1 MHNRSLS
8 RELSLISLGLIK
20 DKGDFKLNK
29 FQIEEI
35 FESALD
41 SLINHCREELDN
53 CESELEN
60 ASQKILD
67 SELQEGV
74 DSSYSN
80 VRDELKKSL
89 TKIETVMNTLSV
101 TLDFPK
107 LIVSSGQID
116 IREDVKQRISNIINN
131 LKTIDSDIDQ
141 VMDGWRLK
149 RLPRIDRDIFP
160 ASAKI
165 PEFELPKPKNN
176 YEKADL
182 AFALKN
188 LLSEMDRLQSHKIT
202 FENITVESKMKQILN
217 SLIDRDFISLPEI
230 VQKGESKLAVSVIL
244 VAGLELNKK
253 GYIEIVQAEQFSE
266 VYFKSS
272 EEAVH

>member
-41 SLINHCREELDN
+41 SLIKYCREELDN

-80 VRDELKKSL
+80 VRDQLKKSL
-89 TKIETVMNTLSV
+89 TKIETVMNTLSI

-107 LIVSSGQID
+107 LIISSCQID
-116 IREDVKQRISNIINN
+116 IRDDVNQRICNIVNN
-131 LKTIDSDIDQ
+131 IKSIDSDIDQ
-141 VMDGWRLK
+141 AIEGWKLK
-149 RLPRIDRDIFP
+149 RLPRIDRDILRLAYVDINFLNTP
-160 ASAKI
+160 VAVACDEAVNLANKYS
-165 PEFELPKPKNN
+165 
-176 YEKADL
+176 DL
-182 AFALKN
+182 QGRKFINGVLR
-188 LLSEMDRLQSHKIT
+188 RLQTI
-202 FENITVESKMKQILN
+202 
-217 SLIDRDFISLPEI
+217 
-230 VQKGESKLAVSVIL
+230 
-244 VAGLELNKK
+244 
-253 GYIEIVQAEQFSE
+253 
-266 VYFKSS
+266 
-272 EEAVH
+272 

>member
-35 FESALD
+35 FEAALD

-80 VRDELKKSL
+80 VRNELKKSL
-89 TKIETVMNTLSV
+89 AKIESVMNTLSV

-107 LIVSSGQID
+107 LIVSSGHVD
-116 IREDVKQRISNIINN
+116 IRQDVNQRIIHTINN
-131 LKTIDSDIDQ
+131 LKIIDSEINE

-149 RLPRIDRDIFP
+149 RLPRIDMDILRLSYVDINFLNTP
-160 ASAKI
+160 VAVACDEAVNLANKYS
-165 PEFELPKPKNN
+165 
-176 YEKADL
+176 DL
-182 AFALKN
+182 QGRKFINGVLR
-188 LLSEMDRLQSHKIT
+188 RLQTI
-202 FENITVESKMKQILN
+202 
-217 SLIDRDFISLPEI
+217 
-230 VQKGESKLAVSVIL
+230 
-244 VAGLELNKK
+244 
-253 GYIEIVQAEQFSE
+253 
-266 VYFKSS
+266 
-272 EEAVH
+272 

>member
-1 MHNRSLS
+1 MHNNRSIS

-29 FQIEEI
+29 FQVEEI

-74 DSSYSN
+74 DSSYSK

-89 TKIETVMNTLSV
+89 TKIETVMNTLSF

-107 LIVSSGQID
+107 LIVSSDQID
-116 IREDVKQRISNIINN
+116 IREDVNQRICNIINN
-131 LKTIDSDIDQ
+131 LKSIDSDIDQ

-149 RLPRIDRDIFP
+149 RLPRIDRDILRL
-160 ASAKI
+160 AYADI
-165 PEFELPKPKNN
+165 N
-176 YEKADL
+176 YFNTPVAVACDEAVNLANKYSDL
-182 AFALKN
+182 QGRKFINGVLR
-188 LLSEMDRLQSHKIT
+188 RLQTI
-202 FENITVESKMKQILN
+202 
-217 SLIDRDFISLPEI
+217 
-230 VQKGESKLAVSVIL
+230 
-244 VAGLELNKK
+244 
-253 GYIEIVQAEQFSE
+253 
-266 VYFKSS
+266 
-272 EEAVH
+272 